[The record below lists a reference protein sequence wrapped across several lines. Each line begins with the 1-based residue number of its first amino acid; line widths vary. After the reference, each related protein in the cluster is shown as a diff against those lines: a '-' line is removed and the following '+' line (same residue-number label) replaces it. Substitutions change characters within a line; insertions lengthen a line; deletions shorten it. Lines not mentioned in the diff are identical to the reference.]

1 MAREAALETRPE
13 PDRLANLPHPRETT
27 PLIGHDKAVEQFA
40 GAYASGRMPGAWLL
54 SGPKGVGKA
63 TFAYHAARALL
74 RDQAGTTDDI
84 VSVRH
89 DGVFDRVMAQ
99 GHGNML
105 VLRRPWDV
113 RTKKLKTELTIDE
126 VRRTAGFFTQTASE
140 FGWRICIVD
149 SADEM
154 NRNAANALLKVL
166 EEPPEK
172 SVFFLVSR
180 SPGRLLPT
188 IRSRCRTLKFEP
200 LPPAQTGQ
208 IIDQVLAASED
219 PPPAADQSAALALA
233 QGSAGRALHL
243 IVAGGSDLYATI
255 VSLMPKAGR
264 VDRAGT
270 MALAEQ
276 LARAAQNDAYALF
289 RELLSQALSQI
300 SKTALTGAVPADVP
314 PALAERILAISSA
327 HPVDRWAG
335 LWEKTNAFLAEV
347 DAVNADR
354 RQAIIKIFL
363 QFESV

>member
-1 MAREAALETRPE
+1 MAREAATEIRPE
-13 PDRLANLPHPRETT
+13 PDRLASLPHPRETT
-27 PLIGHDKAVEQFA
+27 PLIGHSKAVEQFA
-40 GAYASGRMPGAWLL
+40 GAFANGRMPGAWLL
-54 SGPKGVGKA
+54 CGPKGVGKA

-74 RDQAGTTDDI
+74 RDRATTAEDVIGIRRDA
-84 VSVRH
+84 
-89 DGVFDRVMAQ
+89 VFDRVMAQ

-105 VLRRPWDV
+105 VLRRPWDA

-126 VRRTAGFFTQTASE
+126 VRRTSGFFTQTASE
-140 FGWRICIVD
+140 SGWRICIVD

-200 LPPAQTGQ
+200 LPPPQTQQ
-208 IIDQVLAASED
+208 IIDQVLAASDD
-219 PPPAADQSAALALA
+219 PPPATDQGAALALA

-255 VSLMPKAGR
+255 ISVMPKAGR
-264 VDRAGT
+264 IDRAGI
-270 MALAEQ
+270 MVLADQ
-276 LARAAQNDAYALF
+276 LARAAQNEAYALF

-300 SKTALTGAVPADVP
+300 TKTALTGSVPVDVP
-314 PALAERILAISSA
+314 PALTERILAISGA

-354 RQAIIKIFL
+354 RQAIIKVFL
-363 QFESV
+363 QLEST